1 MTTILAAMQDSLLVL
16 HSTKNGWK
24 MNEQLIHHHPNS
36 IAFDAKNYH
45 RAYCGTF
52 DGGLWKTDDGGLS
65 WEEISLNSSGFH
77 ITSVSTSST
86 DNRLSGLSKLFVGME
101 PSIICSSNDGGQT
114 WEKIDGFNKL
124 KSSSTWSFPPRPWT
138 HHVRWIEPD
147 KNKNGYI
154 FAAIEA
160 GALIQSLDG
169 GKTWI
174 DRVEYSPYDTHVL
187 RTHKKAPGRLY
198 SAAGDGYFESEDYGN
213 SWKKDDNGL
222 DFHTYLFGLA
232 LNSND
237 PQNMIVSAASNAWK
251 SHYIQ
256 DLESFLYRRLSDEKQ
271 WNLITNG
278 IPNPKG
284 TVISIVESNPNIGDE
299 FYCLNN
305 KGIYCSKD
313 SGISW
318 ERLEIPWPTEYK
330 LQHPWALAVQD

>member
-1 MTTILAAMQDSLLVL
+1 
-16 HSTKNGWK
+16 
-24 MNEQLIHHHPNS
+24 
-36 IAFDAKNYH
+36 
-45 RAYCGTF
+45 
-52 DGGLWKTDDGGLS
+52 
-65 WEEISLNSSGFH
+65 
-77 ITSVSTSST
+77 
-86 DNRLSGLSKLFVGME
+86 ME
-101 PSIICSSNDGGQT
+101 
-114 WEKIDGFNKL
+114 
-124 KSSSTWSFPPRPWT
+124 
-138 HHVRWIEPD
+138 
-147 KNKNGYI
+147 
-154 FAAIEA
+154 
-160 GALIQSLDG
+160 
-169 GKTWI
+169 
-174 DRVEYSPYDTHVL
+174 
-187 RTHKKAPGRLY
+187 
-198 SAAGDGYFESEDYGN
+198 GDGYFESEDYGN